1 MRNYFIYQYEDL
13 VSSSDAK
20 LLVTVIFIHQ
30 SRIESQSDL
39 ANEIKEFYENY
50 GSTDKLVIIFP
61 SYLDALSRSYFSKE
75 EREITFVR
83 IPGKT
88 TKFLEES
95 LLLYEFDSKGVIRL
109 IEGTAPAN
117 PRFLEILLR
126 SGSVTIFK
134 SNGGLV
140 ESTPDHH
147 FVFPSQKHCAKFI
160 RTGNVLV
167 NHSEIFFLSVQL
179 LEFFI
184 ERKSIYCDTS
194 SINVLPYTVFELLRR
209 FEVKFECPTVY
220 SFKSY
225 EIFEQQKESFPS
237 DSLVLISASTSGN
250 IIDRLLKEK
259 RAEREQICLLY
270 FLGPI
275 ENYRRHSS
283 NILCNLTRDEKEF
296 LLGEIPFET
305 NSQEKCQLCAGNSRP
320 VSIRSDVFLTVQPR
334 VTKHLLGVKEI
345 FFPKTLSSFVKKFR
359 GHSKSAAI
367 IRTYYK
373 ENDANADYE
382 LYFDYSSLIDS
393 VQKGQ
398 FKDYKDSL
406 DRHIDKSIP
415 ANTKYLLH
423 LPDSGSEKLARY
435 IKSQIPREV
444 TAEVLKFDTGFEKKI
459 TESTGTVVIVASCIP
474 TGKKLLQISRL
485 MRDHSKISLV
495 YFVGFF
501 RPINENY
508 SKDLISDLGRGKDKS
523 DERPFIAVEK
533 MYCSIRQKDSSWSEE
548 KRFLEEMLASLDE
561 EKENELYN
569 FVDERVN
576 HLRDNKSNH
585 GLSDHV
591 FLPMYDGN
599 ELYLRK
605 NFAFWPSISKY
616 DKDDIAQSEVYFTIS
631 AIITQLEN
639 NDINSEASLKQTNYV
654 KNLISP
660 RNFHRFND
668 GIIQASLLRSGQKD
682 HFSYDLDDEA
692 NLQMKEFLMSIIDK
706 YNTEDGEALLEF
718 LLAIGLKK
726 LKLKRED
733 QDEVLSRASKCDN
746 PIISGFSNYIQNMKS
761 M

>member
-13 VSSSDAK
+13 VSSDTK

-61 SYLDALSRSYFSKE
+61 SYLDTLSRSYFSKE

-88 TKFLEES
+88 SKFLDES
-95 LLLYEFDSKGVIRL
+95 LILYEFDSKGAFKI
-109 IEGTAPAN
+109 IEGTAPEN
-117 PRFLEILLR
+117 PGKFLEILLR

-179 LEFFI
+179 LKFFT

-225 EIFEQQKESFPS
+225 EVFEQQKESFPP
-237 DSLVLISASTSGN
+237 DSLILISASTSGN
-250 IIDRLLKEK
+250 IVDRLLAEK
-259 RAEREQICLLY
+259 RADIDQICLLY
-270 FLGPI
+270 FLGSI
-275 ENYRRHSS
+275 ENFARHSR
-283 NILCNLTRDEKEF
+283 NILCNLTRDEKDF
-296 LLGEIPFET
+296 LMGEIPFET
-305 NSQEKCQLCAGNSRP
+305 SSQEKCQLCAVNSRP
-320 VSIRSDVFLTVQPR
+320 IFIRSDVFLTVQPR
-334 VTKHLLGVKEI
+334 VTKHLLGVKEL
-345 FFPKTLSSFVKKFR
+345 FFPKTLSPFVKRFR
-359 GHSKSAAI
+359 GHSTSAAI
-367 IRTYYK
+367 MRTYYK
-373 ENDANADYE
+373 ENDANSEYE
-382 LYFDYSSLIDS
+382 LYFDYSSLIDR
-393 VQKGQ
+393 VHDGE

-423 LPDSGSEKLARY
+423 LPDSGSEKLASY
-435 IKSQIPREV
+435 IKSKIPNEV
-444 TAEVLKFDTGFEKKI
+444 TAEILKFDTGFEKSI
-459 TESTGTVVIVASCIP
+459 TASTGTVVIVASCIP

-485 MRDHSKISLV
+485 MRDHSNISLV

-523 DERPFIAVEK
+523 DDRPFIAVEK
-533 MYCSIRQKDSSWSEE
+533 MYCSIRQKDSSWGEE
-548 KRFLEEMLASLDE
+548 KKFLEEMLASLDE
-561 EKENELYN
+561 LNENELYN
-569 FVDERVN
+569 FVDKRVN
-576 HLRDNKSNH
+576 LLRDNKSNR

-591 FLPMYDGN
+591 FLPIYDGT

-605 NFAFWPSISKY
+605 NFAFWSFSNY
-616 DKDDIAQSEVYFTIS
+616 DKKDIAQSEVYFTIS

-668 GIIQASLLRSGQKD
+668 GIIQASLLRTGQKD
-682 HFSYDLDDEA
+682 YFSYDLDDEA
-692 NLQMKEFLMSIIDK
+692 NLQMKEFLMSIIDN
-706 YNTEDGEALLEF
+706 YNTEDGESLLEF

-726 LKLKRED
+726 LRLKRED

-746 PIISGFSNYIQNMKS
+746 EIISGFSSYIQNMKS
-761 M
+761 I